1 MQDHVNLIPLAV
13 DWNRK
18 AVSYHMQKLSRLK
31 IIVMPPERLLAVMH
45 REMKLNKLV

>member
-1 MQDHVNLIPLAV
+1 MRVHVNLIPVAV